1 MNIPDSSNPPPAAH
15 LHPADLRAL
24 ARLVTQA
31 TTGVTNLVEHV
42 HLGQPLPGVPDR
54 NGGIAPLTYR
64 TIRGVTRLV
73 GDSLDTVLAPLE
85 LLGER
90 RPTAER
96 QAVLAA
102 LNGALGDQLAESG
115 SSLAVTMAFR
125 HNGETLPEDQPG
137 LARALPAAGGKVILL
152 IHGLLMSDTQWAF
165 DGDDF
170 GAALARDLGYT
181 PIYLLYNSGR
191 HISTNG
197 RELADRLEA
206 LLSIWP
212 CPAEEVSILG
222 YSMGGLVARSA
233 AHYGAAANHDW
244 YRRLRHLVFL
254 GTPHHGAPL
263 ERGGAWVNVALEAVP
278 YAAPFGRIGRGR
290 SAGITDLRHGNL
302 LDEDWRGRDRFRDR
316 LDTRQIVPL
325 PAGVACYTMAGSL
338 RPGPDAVSDR
348 LLGDGLVPLNSALG
362 FHRDPARTLDL
373 PDERRWIGY
382 GLGHLDLLR
391 QPVVYDRLRAWL
403 EG

>member
-1 MNIPDSSNPPPAAH
+1 MNNDNPQPQPPAAH

-24 ARLVTQA
+24 VRLVAQA

-42 HLGQPLPGVPDR
+42 HLGQPLPAAPDR
-54 NGGIAPLTYR
+54 TGGIAPLTYR

-73 GDSLDTVLAPLE
+73 GDSLDVVLAPLD

-90 RPTAER
+90 RPTPER
-96 QAVLAA
+96 QAILAA
-102 LNGALGDQLAESG
+102 LNGALGDQLTESC
-115 SSLAVTMAFR
+115 STLAVTMAFR
-125 HNGETLPEDQPG
+125 RDGETLPEDRAA
-137 LARALPAAGGKVILL
+137 LARAIPAASGKVILL
-152 IHGLLMSDTQWAF
+152 IHGLLMSDSQWAF

-181 PIYLLYNSGR
+181 PVYLLYNSGR

-197 RELADRLEA
+197 RELAERLEA
-206 LLSIWP
+206 LLAAWP
-212 CPAEEVSILG
+212 CPVEEVSILG

-233 AHYGAAANHDW
+233 AHYAAAADHDW
-244 YRRLRHLVFL
+244 LRRLRHLVFL

-263 ERGGAWVNVALEAVP
+263 ERGGAWVNIALEAVP

-302 LDEDWRGRDRFRDR
+302 LDEDWQGRDRFRDTIDR
-316 LDTRQIVPL
+316 RQIVPL
-325 PAGVACYTMAGSL
+325 PPGVACYTMAGSL
-338 RPGPDAVSDR
+338 RPGPDVLSDR

-362 FHRDPARTLDL
+362 LHRDPARTLDL

-403 EG
+403 AE